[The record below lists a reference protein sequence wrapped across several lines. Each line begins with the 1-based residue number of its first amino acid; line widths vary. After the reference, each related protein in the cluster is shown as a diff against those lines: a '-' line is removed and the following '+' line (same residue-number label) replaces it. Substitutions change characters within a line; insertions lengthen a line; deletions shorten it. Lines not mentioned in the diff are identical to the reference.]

1 MSPCRPP
8 FHPTTLTLEH
18 NKLFRLLR
26 LRTSFTLSKNLLTIM
41 IRPGTTLQS
50 KIEGYKPQTLFYF
63 LSSIF
68 FIFYLIQIPFWTS
81 NADVLVYACRS
92 LSPSPIL
99 DYAFLDGRYL
109 SLLGETPLPNYHL
122 GHTVLL
128 WLAYNIVPNSLK
140 ATIYPSGLM
149 SAICGAFIVGLS
161 FLIWV
166 RLGLKKNV
174 ALVVAFVAGLIPSIW
189 YHSLI
194 GEVYA
199 LQLFSILFFLYFFF
213 SNNLILA
220 TAGFLFAALVSPL
233 SGLSFSMLFLMRR
246 DKNTLLRACS
256 VGFFALLSYFLIY
269 YMFDSDILMIFQ
281 RTQSFPEYNRSMI
294 WRTYKFCQIVLLN
307 INFFLPY
314 LFIGIRV
321 AWKEHR
327 NLVYGLI
334 IAIIPQ
340 LFFLGFN
347 HGALTE
353 LGSFLLPLFWILS
366 FPIGLAVTQSK
377 KPKYSFTFALLG
389 LFALTQIIWIIPNKQ
404 TGGARNNA
412 GIQLRLKMPEETKIL
427 GDWKSSIGVA
437 LAKYGWDFEKL
448 SENYIEHPFPT
459 SDDLLKT
466 GEDSLI
472 IVRYK
477 RPQWRIRLSRI
488 PIPYLQ
494 IDDVNLEESI
504 EVGSIKRI
512 FVNDAVYIY
521 RWDRNL

>member
-128 WLAYNIVPNSLK
+128 WLASKIVPNSLK

-199 LQLFSILFFLYFFF
+199 LQLFSILLFVYL
-213 SNNLILA
+213 SLQNNLVLA
-220 TAGFLFAALVSPL
+220 STAFLFANLVSPT
-233 SGLSFSMLFLMRR
+233 SGLSFAMLFLISR
-246 DKNTLLRACS
+246 DKNTLLRAFF
-256 VGFFALLSYFLIY
+256 VGLFALCFYFLVYYLIDSNVVMAFKGSNTSYLKKPMIY
-269 YMFDSDILMIFQ
+269 RPYMLSKIMF
-281 RTQSFPEYNRSMI
+281 
-294 WRTYKFCQIVLLN
+294 LN
-307 INFFLPY
+307 IGFFLPY
-314 LFIGIRV
+314 CLSGIRV
-321 AWKEHR
+321 AWKGHR
-327 NLVYGLI
+327 NLFYGLI

-340 LFFLGFN
+340 LYFAVSDRGF
-347 HGALTE
+347 LTE
-353 LGSFLLPLFWILS
+353 LGSFFLLFFWLLT
-366 FPIGLAVTQSK
+366 FPIGLGITKSK
-377 KPKYSFTFALLG
+377 IPRYYL
-389 LFALTQIIWIIPNKQ
+389 LFAIIGIFTLTYHFWINPDKEV
-404 TGGARNNA
+404 GRARNDA
-412 GIQLRLKMPEETKIL
+412 GVHIRKEIPEEIKIL
-427 GDWKSSIGVA
+427 GHWNSSIGVV
-437 LAKYGWDFEKL
+437 LGKYGWDFQKL

-488 PIPYLQ
+488 PIPYFQ
-494 IDDVNLEESI
+494 IDDVNLEESL